1 MSSYICLASCTGGYK
16 LIYHNKSNKYTER
29 GSEFKLRIVHVNAGF
44 YFYVIFLK
52 CKITIDWQR
61 PMSSLSLLDP
71 NTYYGTLVIT

>member
-29 GSEFKLRIVHVNAGF
+29 GSECKLMIVDVNAGF
-44 YFYVIFLK
+44 YVNFWK

-61 PMSSLSLLDP
+61 PMSSLSLLGP